1 MARGKMTV
9 ESIDEQIRKLQ
20 ERKAQMLNGAPS
32 KAEQRAA
39 FIKAVTHEF
48 PDLDFAQLAGI
59 LASAYARMPIPAEQL
74 DQLSAKGIEILKR
87 HLPKKHGEA
96 GASDSSPV
104 PAPTVP
110 SSTAPSAMVPPS
122 GPVPISPTS
131 SGFGPNG
138 PGEE

>member
-48 PDLDFAQLAGI
+48 PNLDFAQLTGV

-87 HLPKKHGEA
+87 HLPKKRGEA
-96 GASDSSPV
+96 GASEPSEDS
-104 PAPTVP
+104 AP
-110 SSTAPSAMVPPS
+110 SSTVAASSIPPS
-122 GPVPISPTS
+122 GPAPIPPTS
-131 SGFGPNG
+131 GGFGPNG
-138 PGEE
+138 PGE